1 VPRQTVGVAWMSSLG
16 SLFVQWFGP
25 PTSGPQRH
33 TTPVASAPGSH
44 RSHEYPPVDTGLPAI
59 AVPEVIAP
67 QAELLKRLRDAYGVD
82 QAKFDRD
89 IASVVE
95 RYAQFVHLL
104 PATPD
109 SYFRGAGG
117 LFRMGL
123 EVGFFALQA
132 TDSAIFS
139 GRQTITQRSALE
151 PRWRY
156 ATFIAGLLS
165 ELHRA
170 LSHFIVTDGQ
180 GHEWPAYLQPLALW
194 LRDQKASRYYVRWL
208 PNPQHVRALGVVATY
223 HIVTPPILQYLAEGN
238 SVVIAHLMASLSGTV
253 LYREANTLD
262 HLVRRSAALVIDR
275 DLRSNVDLY
284 GKPQLGSHLERY
296 LVDAMRRL
304 VAQDK
309 WIPNADK
316 SRLWYGEDG
325 MFVLWPQA
333 AADMIELLHQDQL
346 PGIPKASETIAEI
359 LAAAGVIEPRAD
371 GSLLWDI
378 FVSNAAASSSSLK
391 VASPLLLL
399 SSTDAAST
407 PLPRPLLKPAAN
419 KAMHSTPVE
428 PQLSLPIP
436 EPSSRPP
443 VAEPISAPQSV
454 GEPDAPI
461 VAPAAV
467 PLRVPVALNAPP
479 RLNPAVRDALQ
490 QILATLD
497 SPTQALS
504 AFVIDLGVFV
514 PLVEFERRSVDP
526 ALAVR
531 ALSDTHLLASDPNHP
546 LSKTHSRSFHDQPI
560 LGIVLAPHCVVGLDE
575 GGPNERK
582 PSEPPKP

>member
-1 VPRQTVGVAWMSSLG
+1 
-16 SLFVQWFGP
+16 
-25 PTSGPQRH
+25 
-33 TTPVASAPGSH
+33 
-44 RSHEYPPVDTGLPAI
+44 
-59 AVPEVIAP
+59 
-67 QAELLKRLRDAYGVD
+67 
-82 QAKFDRD
+82 
-89 IASVVE
+89 
-95 RYAQFVHLL
+95 
-104 PATPD
+104 
-109 SYFRGAGG
+109 
-117 LFRMGL
+117 
-123 EVGFFALQA
+123 
-132 TDSAIFS
+132 
-139 GRQTITQRSALE
+139 
-151 PRWRY
+151 
-156 ATFIAGLLS
+156 
-165 ELHRA
+165 
-170 LSHFIVTDGQ
+170 
-180 GHEWPAYLQPLALW
+180 
-194 LRDQKASRYYVRWL
+194 
-208 PNPQHVRALGVVATY
+208 
-223 HIVTPPILQYLAEGN
+223 
-238 SVVIAHLMASLSGTV
+238 
-253 LYREANTLD
+253 
-262 HLVRRSAALVIDR
+262 
-275 DLRSNVDLY
+275 
-284 GKPQLGSHLERY
+284 
-296 LVDAMRRL
+296 
-304 VAQDK
+304 
-309 WIPNADK
+309 
-316 SRLWYGEDG
+316 
-325 MFVLWPQA
+325 VLWPQA

-399 SSTDAAST
+399 SATDAAST

-454 GEPDAPI
+454 GEPDAPT
-461 VAPAAV
+461 VAPVAV
-467 PLRVPVALNAPP
+467 PLRVPVALNAPH

-531 ALSDTHLLASDPNHP
+531 ALSDTHMLASDPNHP
-546 LSKTHSRSFHDQPI
+546 LSKTLSRSFHDQPI

-575 GGPNERK
+575 DGPTERT